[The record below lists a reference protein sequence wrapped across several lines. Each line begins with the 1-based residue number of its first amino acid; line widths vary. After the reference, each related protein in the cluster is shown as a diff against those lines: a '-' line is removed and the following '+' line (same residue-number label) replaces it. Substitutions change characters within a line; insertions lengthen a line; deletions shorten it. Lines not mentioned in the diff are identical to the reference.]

1 MERRLLTLIVIFAAA
16 ALLTLRFEI
25 ANEGEPGDATL
36 PALPVRAGAWTGRRI
51 PPTEEEIEILGA
63 DSVEH
68 VEYRDP
74 SGRSVGLSVVMERR
88 KRASFHPPEYCYLA
102 RSDVN
107 IVGKGR
113 TRISLDGAT
122 IEASTLVLKIKNAT
136 ILVLYWYRTGDYH
149 TPSYYKHQL
158 SFIWRWFQSGG
169 SDSVMVRL
177 STPIGAGGIDGAV
190 NKIEDLVLALAPGYS
205 AF

>member
-1 MERRLLTLIVIFAAA
+1 MERRLLTLIVLFAAA
-16 ALLTLRFEI
+16 ALLTLRFEM
-25 ANEGEPGDATL
+25 ANEGEPGYAIP
-36 PALPVRAGAWTGRRI
+36 PAPPVRAGDWTGRRI
-51 PPTEEEIEILGA
+51 PPTQEELEILGA

-68 VEYRDP
+68 VQYRDP
-74 SGRSVGLSVVMERR
+74 LGRRVGLSVVRERR

-102 RSDVN
+102 QSNVS
-107 IVGKGR
+107 IEGKGR
-113 TRISLDGAT
+113 TRISLNGAT
-122 IEASTLVLKIKNAT
+122 IEASTLVLKSDNAA

-177 STPIGAGGIDGAV
+177 STPVGAGGIDGAV
-190 NKIEDLVLALAPGYS
+190 NKIEDLVLALAPGYTE
-205 AF
+205 F